1 MIIDFDFEEDEERLE
16 DDLMRKVCK
25 FNSGLLKILKYIIKL
40 KMKVIMLTLV
50 KTRRSEYLRNFLLK
64 KQKKKLRLM
73 RRKVTELQDIDWQD
87 TSLATGEIIKVLSE
101 MNTPPNLEIN
111 VFHNINLE
119 KEIRKMLLQ
128 IELTYKSYEYE
139 ETIF

>member
-50 KTRRSEYLRNFLLK
+50 KTRRSEYLRIFLLK

-87 TSLATGEIIKVLSE
+87 TSLATGEMINAMPE
-101 MNTPPNLEIN
+101 MNTLPNLEIN

-119 KEIRKMLLQ
+119 RKRL
-128 IELTYKSYEYE
+128 ERCCCRSN
-139 ETIF
+139 

>member
-1 MIIDFDFEEDEERLE
+1 MIIDYDFEEDEERLE

-87 TSLATGEIIKVLSE
+87 TSLATGEMIKEMPE
-101 MNTPPNLEIN
+101 MNTLPNLEIN

-119 KEIRKMLLQ
+119 RKRL
-128 IELTYKSYEYE
+128 ERCCCRSN
-139 ETIF
+139 